1 MTYAQFV
8 AGFHFSLVPLAW
20 FNCFLFLTG
29 GRSPSRAEE
38 TREAADEDETD
49 QSESN
54 VEPPNNQGLGKV
66 GCFLET
72 ADHIKLKCLILL
84 KKKKLRALKSWFCS
98 FYNLF
103 RMLFLD
109 NLE

>member
-84 KKKKLRALKSWFCS
+84 KKKTQGTQKLVLQ
-98 FYNLF
+98 
-103 RMLFLD
+103 FLQPVPYAV
-109 NLE
+109 LGQS